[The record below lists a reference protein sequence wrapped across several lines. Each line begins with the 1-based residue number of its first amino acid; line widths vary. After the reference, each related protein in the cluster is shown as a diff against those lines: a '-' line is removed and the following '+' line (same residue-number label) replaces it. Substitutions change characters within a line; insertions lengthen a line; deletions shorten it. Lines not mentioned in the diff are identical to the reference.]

1 MDYNK
6 HDGAVTNVC
15 NSPLF
20 YPYAF
25 VEKIR
30 FALASP
36 CPSCPTPPRVAAPST
51 PYPATRR
58 RTLHSLPRHKR
69 RGAYLPERLL
79 LSERLLSFAQ
89 EDEAQRGAYV
99 PERLLFD
106 RKTSVFRSG
115 GGNPARRPPPG
126 LQGGNGAEGFPTR
139 ALPKPTKDD
148 DRLWNLH
155 FSSFVTAPIRLIDL
169 SDSLRIGAFFHT
181 YAPSAGPLSPPLPL
195 HYPGCSK
202 CRPLRTAWPG
212 TSARQPHGSWRQ
224 GQLPASAL

>member
-89 EDEAQRGAYV
+89 EDKAQRGASISG
-99 PERLLFD
+99 RLLLIERCESFD
-106 RKTSVFRSG
+106 QEEETRRGGLRPACMAETEHRDFRRGLCPNPPKTMIVFG
-115 GGNPARRPPPG
+115 ICILHLL
-126 LQGGNGAEGFPTR
+126 LQP
-139 ALPKPTKDD
+139 
-148 DRLWNLH
+148 
-155 FSSFVTAPIRLIDL
+155 
-169 SDSLRIGAFFHT
+169 
-181 YAPSAGPLSPPLPL
+181 
-195 HYPGCSK
+195 
-202 CRPLRTAWPG
+202 
-212 TSARQPHGSWRQ
+212 Q
-224 GQLPASAL
+224 SALLT